1 VYIELNGITL
11 YYEVSGTGPAILLLH
26 GNGEDHSIF
35 NETAE
40 LLRKDYTVY
49 ALDSRDHG
57 KSSRVQTLSYEEM
70 AEDVAEFVRML
81 KLEKPSAADS
91 ATVGS

>member
-1 VYIELNGITL
+1 MYIEVNGVTL
-11 YYEVSGTGPAILLLH
+11 YYEVSGNGPAILLVH

-40 LLRKDYTVY
+40 LLRENHTVY

-57 KSSRVQTLSYEEM
+57 KSSR
-70 AEDVAEFVRML
+70 
-81 KLEKPSAADS
+81 
-91 ATVGS
+91 